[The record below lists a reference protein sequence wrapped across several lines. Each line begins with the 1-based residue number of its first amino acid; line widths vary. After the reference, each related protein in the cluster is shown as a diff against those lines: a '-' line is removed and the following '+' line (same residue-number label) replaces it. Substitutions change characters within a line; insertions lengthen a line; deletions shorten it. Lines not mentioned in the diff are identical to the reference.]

1 MYNLAGFPIRENK
14 KQFEGEHR
22 KQYMSGERQH
32 TLSPSAWNRFET
44 CPRMYWLSRQKLPRK
59 AGMAASLGTAVHASI
74 EDLLQ
79 IDLKGKDPTE
89 THWLPDMAE
98 KFLRSRW
105 QEEKE
110 IFLSTPRRPS
120 WKEKDWDKAKKMQRG
135 AIKILLE
142 FIGASEVTPL
152 KTTVQM
158 WNILLSRVIAVEG
171 ELRTQD
177 NRLMGRLDMLFADVD
192 SSGKL
197 QGWVV
202 ADLKT
207 GRAPDSQLKP
217 EVQRQLLLYRDILL
231 SNNPNAPPVK
241 TEGWYTANSKRYTA
255 SGGSVLEDALKA
267 WEATKPST
275 EPLEAKPGNNSCGGF
290 CDWKAWCPHWWTW
303 RLENGTLGTEDFS
316 DSVILLHHYDSN
328 NGSGLAE
335 ICEPANDQGRAMP
348 TGIQIPISFDGRGKE
363 ALQELLSSGHQGPI
377 FIGSAMTNRD
387 TWRVGHWC
395 DVLAWSPIPDA

>member
-1 MYNLAGFPIRENK
+1 
-14 KQFEGEHR
+14 
-22 KQYMSGERQH
+22 MSGERQH

-255 SGGSVLEDALKA
+255 SGDSVLEDAFKA

-275 EPLEAKPGNNSCGGF
+275 KPLEAKPGNNSCGGF